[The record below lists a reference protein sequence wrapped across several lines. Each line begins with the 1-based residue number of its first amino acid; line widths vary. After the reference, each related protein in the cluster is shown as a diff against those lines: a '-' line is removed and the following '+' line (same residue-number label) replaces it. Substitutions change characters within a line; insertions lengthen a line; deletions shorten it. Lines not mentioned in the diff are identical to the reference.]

1 LDRSVRFG
9 EGEQVLCV
17 AECSLDVKTS
27 GILKKKAFIVIGTAF
42 QRGED
47 TAVRGR
53 VSIFLVP

>member
-1 LDRSVRFG
+1 M
-9 EGEQVLCV
+9 LCV